1 MGFGGGR
8 YLARF
13 FYLGGWIKTHSRG
26 IAKQDITRERC
37 VQIKLK
43 QEPIIIIKIKTKT
56 TGKFSGFLCKCL
68 SFCLAL

>member
-1 MGFGGGR
+1 MGFGGR
-8 YLARF
+8 YLARV

-37 VQIKLK
+37 VQLK

-56 TGKFSGFLCKCL
+56 TGKFSGFLYKCL